1 MRALISVSNK
11 NGLVKFAKKLVNQ
24 GFEIYATEGTAR
36 FLEKNGIP
44 AKKLSEITGMKE
56 SEYIK
61 TLHPEIFKR
70 IFDGFFDLIVVNLYE
85 DKIDVGGVALIRAGV
100 KANLPVIC
108 YVDDYKLFLDA
119 IKERK
124 DLRKMLHRRAFEY
137 LIENDRKILENI
149 IL

>member
-11 NGLVKFAKKLVNQ
+11 DGLVEFAKELVNQ

-100 KANLPVIC
+100 KANLPVLC

-124 DLRKMLHRRAFEY
+124 DLRKMLHKRAFEY
-137 LIENDRKILENI
+137 LIENDRKILENV

>member
-11 NGLVKFAKKLVNQ
+11 DGLVEFAKELVNQ

-56 SEYIK
+56 SEYVK

-100 KANLPVIC
+100 KANLPVLC

-124 DLRKMLHRRAFEY
+124 DLRKMLHKRAFEY
-137 LIENDRKILENI
+137 LIENDRKILENV